1 MIKVETIGDEIETIF
16 EGVTKDL
23 IDEMGNDIK
32 VFAKDVLEVDVINL
46 LKIFI
51 KAFEIER
58 ETEANDE
65 TNMH

>member
-1 MIKVETIGDEIETIF
+1 MIKIETIGDEIETIF
-16 EGVTKDL
+16 EGMTKDL
-23 IDEMGNDIK
+23 IDEMGNAIK

>member
-23 IDEMGNDIK
+23 IDEMGNAIK